1 MDMSDLQMK
10 DRMADGRIVLCGS
23 NAYEKKY
30 YFNPL
35 FDSVPES
42 VKEELHIICVLFTE
56 EAGGVF
62 LIVFEPDGSISMET
76 EAAEE
81 DISGIVINPG
91 GLTHTSVALLDALRG
106 AEIPAVEVHLSN
118 IFTRESYRHES
129 VTAPG
134 CIGVIAGFREV
145 GYRMALAGLVSY
157 LNVEKDREN

>member
-1 MDMSDLQMK
+1 MSDLQMK

-35 FDSVPES
+35 FNSVPES

-81 DISGIVINPG
+81 DILYDDI
-91 GLTHTSVALLDALRG
+91 T
-106 AEIPAVEVHLSN
+106 
-118 IFTRESYRHES
+118 
-129 VTAPG
+129 
-134 CIGVIAGFREV
+134 
-145 GYRMALAGLVSY
+145 AGLLVSEIRRHRQTLFEELQLFY
-157 LNVEKDREN
+157 RVFVLKEDITLEDEA

>member
-1 MDMSDLQMK
+1 MAMSDLQMK

-76 EAAEE
+76 EAAEAAILYDDITAGLLVSEIRRHRQTLFEELQLFYRVFVLKE
-81 DISGIVINPG
+81 DIT
-91 GLTHTSVALLDALRG
+91 LEDET
-106 AEIPAVEVHLSN
+106 
-118 IFTRESYRHES
+118 
-129 VTAPG
+129 
-134 CIGVIAGFREV
+134 
-145 GYRMALAGLVSY
+145 
-157 LNVEKDREN
+157 

>member
-1 MDMSDLQMK
+1 MAMSDLQMK

-62 LIVFEPDGSISMET
+62 LIVFEPDGSISMEK

-81 DISGIVINPG
+81 EILYDDI
-91 GLTHTSVALLDALRG
+91 
-106 AEIPAVEVHLSN
+106 
-118 IFTRESYRHES
+118 
-129 VTAPG
+129 TA
-134 CIGVIAGFREV
+134 R
-145 GYRMALAGLVSY
+145 LLVSEIRRHRQTLFEELQLFY
-157 LNVEKDREN
+157 RVFVLKEDITLEDET

>member
-1 MDMSDLQMK
+1 MVMSDLQMK

-81 DISGIVINPG
+81 DILYDDI
-91 GLTHTSVALLDALRG
+91 T
-106 AEIPAVEVHLSN
+106 
-118 IFTRESYRHES
+118 
-129 VTAPG
+129 
-134 CIGVIAGFREV
+134 
-145 GYRMALAGLVSY
+145 AGLLVNEIRRHRQTLFEELQLFY
-157 LNVEKDREN
+157 RVFVLKEDITLEDET

>member
-1 MDMSDLQMK
+1 MAMSDLQMK

-30 YFNPL
+30 YFNSL

-81 DISGIVINPG
+81 DILYDDI
-91 GLTHTSVALLDALRG
+91 T
-106 AEIPAVEVHLSN
+106 
-118 IFTRESYRHES
+118 
-129 VTAPG
+129 
-134 CIGVIAGFREV
+134 
-145 GYRMALAGLVSY
+145 AGLLVSEIRRHRQTLFEELQLFY
-157 LNVEKDREN
+157 RVFVLKEDITLEDET

>member
-1 MDMSDLQMK
+1 MSDLQMK

-56 EAGGVF
+56 EAGGVV

-81 DISGIVINPG
+81 DILYDDI
-91 GLTHTSVALLDALRG
+91 T
-106 AEIPAVEVHLSN
+106 
-118 IFTRESYRHES
+118 
-129 VTAPG
+129 
-134 CIGVIAGFREV
+134 
-145 GYRMALAGLVSY
+145 AGLLVSEIRRHRQTLFEELQLFY
-157 LNVEKDREN
+157 RVFVLKEDITLEDET

>member
-1 MDMSDLQMK
+1 MAMSDLQMK

-81 DISGIVINPG
+81 DIVYDDI
-91 GLTHTSVALLDALRG
+91 T
-106 AEIPAVEVHLSN
+106 
-118 IFTRESYRHES
+118 
-129 VTAPG
+129 
-134 CIGVIAGFREV
+134 
-145 GYRMALAGLVSY
+145 AGLLVSEIRRHRQTLFEELQLFY
-157 LNVEKDREN
+157 RVFVLKEDITLEDET

>member
-1 MDMSDLQMK
+1 MAMSDLQMK

-42 VKEELHIICVLFTE
+42 VKEELRIICVLFTE

-81 DISGIVINPG
+81 DILYDDI
-91 GLTHTSVALLDALRG
+91 T
-106 AEIPAVEVHLSN
+106 
-118 IFTRESYRHES
+118 
-129 VTAPG
+129 
-134 CIGVIAGFREV
+134 
-145 GYRMALAGLVSY
+145 AGLLVSEIRRHRQTLFEELQLFY
-157 LNVEKDREN
+157 RVFVLKEDITLEDET

>member
-1 MDMSDLQMK
+1 MAMSDLQIK

-81 DISGIVINPG
+81 DILYDDI
-91 GLTHTSVALLDALRG
+91 T
-106 AEIPAVEVHLSN
+106 
-118 IFTRESYRHES
+118 
-129 VTAPG
+129 
-134 CIGVIAGFREV
+134 
-145 GYRMALAGLVSY
+145 AGLLVSEIRRHRQTLFEELQLFY
-157 LNVEKDREN
+157 RVFVLKEDITLEDET

>member
-1 MDMSDLQMK
+1 MAMSDLQMK

-81 DISGIVINPG
+81 DILYDDI
-91 GLTHTSVALLDALRG
+91 T
-106 AEIPAVEVHLSN
+106 
-118 IFTRESYRHES
+118 
-129 VTAPG
+129 
-134 CIGVIAGFREV
+134 
-145 GYRMALAGLVSY
+145 AGLLVSEIRRHRQTLFEELQLFY
-157 LNVEKDREN
+157 RVFVLKEDIPLEDET

>member
-1 MDMSDLQMK
+1 MAMSDLQMK

-23 NAYEKKY
+23 NAYDKKY

-81 DISGIVINPG
+81 DILYDDI
-91 GLTHTSVALLDALRG
+91 T
-106 AEIPAVEVHLSN
+106 
-118 IFTRESYRHES
+118 
-129 VTAPG
+129 
-134 CIGVIAGFREV
+134 
-145 GYRMALAGLVSY
+145 AGLLVSEIRRHRQTLFEELQLFY
-157 LNVEKDREN
+157 RVFVLKEDITLEDET

>member
-35 FDSVPES
+35 FNSVPES

-81 DISGIVINPG
+81 DILYDDI
-91 GLTHTSVALLDALRG
+91 T
-106 AEIPAVEVHLSN
+106 
-118 IFTRESYRHES
+118 
-129 VTAPG
+129 
-134 CIGVIAGFREV
+134 
-145 GYRMALAGLVSY
+145 AGLLVSEIRRHRQSLFEELQLFY
-157 LNVEKDREN
+157 RVFVLKEDITLEDEA

>member
-1 MDMSDLQMK
+1 MAMSDLQMK

-81 DISGIVINPG
+81 DILYDDI
-91 GLTHTSVALLDALRG
+91 T
-106 AEIPAVEVHLSN
+106 
-118 IFTRESYRHES
+118 
-129 VTAPG
+129 
-134 CIGVIAGFREV
+134 
-145 GYRMALAGLVSY
+145 AGLLVSVIRRHRQTLFEELQLFY
-157 LNVEKDREN
+157 RVFVLKEDITLEDET

>member
-1 MDMSDLQMK
+1 MAMSDLQMK

-76 EAAEE
+76 DAAEE
-81 DISGIVINPG
+81 DILYDDI
-91 GLTHTSVALLDALRG
+91 T
-106 AEIPAVEVHLSN
+106 
-118 IFTRESYRHES
+118 
-129 VTAPG
+129 
-134 CIGVIAGFREV
+134 
-145 GYRMALAGLVSY
+145 AGLLVSEIRRHRQTLFEELQLFY
-157 LNVEKDREN
+157 RVFVLKEDITLEDET

>member
-1 MDMSDLQMK
+1 MAMSDLQMK

-62 LIVFEPDGSISMET
+62 LIVFEPDGSISMEP

-81 DISGIVINPG
+81 DILYDDI
-91 GLTHTSVALLDALRG
+91 T
-106 AEIPAVEVHLSN
+106 
-118 IFTRESYRHES
+118 
-129 VTAPG
+129 
-134 CIGVIAGFREV
+134 
-145 GYRMALAGLVSY
+145 AGLLVSEIRRHRQTLFEELQLFY
-157 LNVEKDREN
+157 RVFVLKEDITLEDET

>member
-1 MDMSDLQMK
+1 MAMSDMQMK

-81 DISGIVINPG
+81 DILYDDI
-91 GLTHTSVALLDALRG
+91 T
-106 AEIPAVEVHLSN
+106 
-118 IFTRESYRHES
+118 
-129 VTAPG
+129 
-134 CIGVIAGFREV
+134 
-145 GYRMALAGLVSY
+145 AGLLVSEIRRHRQTLFEELQLFY
-157 LNVEKDREN
+157 RVFVLKEDITLEDET

>member
-1 MDMSDLQMK
+1 MSDLQMK
-10 DRMADGRIVLCGS
+10 ERIADGRIVLCGS

-81 DISGIVINPG
+81 DILYDDI
-91 GLTHTSVALLDALRG
+91 T
-106 AEIPAVEVHLSN
+106 
-118 IFTRESYRHES
+118 
-129 VTAPG
+129 
-134 CIGVIAGFREV
+134 
-145 GYRMALAGLVSY
+145 AGLLVSEIRRHRQTLFEELQLFY
-157 LNVEKDREN
+157 RVFVLKEDITLEDET

>member
-1 MDMSDLQMK
+1 MAMSDLQMK
-10 DRMADGRIVLCGS
+10 DRMADGRIGLCGS

-81 DISGIVINPG
+81 DILYDDI
-91 GLTHTSVALLDALRG
+91 T
-106 AEIPAVEVHLSN
+106 
-118 IFTRESYRHES
+118 
-129 VTAPG
+129 
-134 CIGVIAGFREV
+134 
-145 GYRMALAGLVSY
+145 AGLLVSEIRRHRQTLFEELQLFY
-157 LNVEKDREN
+157 RVFVLKEDITLEDET

>member
-81 DISGIVINPG
+81 DILYDDI
-91 GLTHTSVALLDALRG
+91 T
-106 AEIPAVEVHLSN
+106 
-118 IFTRESYRHES
+118 
-129 VTAPG
+129 
-134 CIGVIAGFREV
+134 
-145 GYRMALAGLVSY
+145 AGLLVGEIRRHRQTLFEELQLFY
-157 LNVEKDREN
+157 RVFVLKEDITLEDEA

>member
-1 MDMSDLQMK
+1 MAMSDLQMK

-62 LIVFEPDGSISMET
+62 LIVYEPDGSISMET

-81 DISGIVINPG
+81 DILYDDI
-91 GLTHTSVALLDALRG
+91 T
-106 AEIPAVEVHLSN
+106 
-118 IFTRESYRHES
+118 
-129 VTAPG
+129 
-134 CIGVIAGFREV
+134 
-145 GYRMALAGLVSY
+145 AGLLVSEIRRHRQTLFEELQLFY
-157 LNVEKDREN
+157 RVFVLKEDITLEDET

>member
-1 MDMSDLQMK
+1 MAMSDLQMK

-81 DISGIVINPG
+81 DILYDDI
-91 GLTHTSVALLDALRG
+91 T
-106 AEIPAVEVHLSN
+106 
-118 IFTRESYRHES
+118 
-129 VTAPG
+129 
-134 CIGVIAGFREV
+134 
-145 GYRMALAGLVSY
+145 AGLLVSEIRRHRQTLFEELQLFY
-157 LNVEKDREN
+157 RVFVLKEDITLEYET

>member
-1 MDMSDLQMK
+1 MSDLQMK

-62 LIVFEPDGSISMET
+62 LIVL
-76 EAAEE
+76 
-81 DISGIVINPG
+81 N
-91 GLTHTSVALLDALRG
+91 
-106 AEIPAVEVHLSN
+106 
-118 IFTRESYRHES
+118 
-129 VTAPG
+129 
-134 CIGVIAGFREV
+134 
-145 GYRMALAGLVSY
+145 RMAAFPWRQRRRKRIFYMMISQQ
-157 LNVEKDREN
+157 DC

>member
-1 MDMSDLQMK
+1 MASSGFPLLSASSARLPIDLQMK

-81 DISGIVINPG
+81 DILYDDI
-91 GLTHTSVALLDALRG
+91 T
-106 AEIPAVEVHLSN
+106 
-118 IFTRESYRHES
+118 
-129 VTAPG
+129 
-134 CIGVIAGFREV
+134 
-145 GYRMALAGLVSY
+145 AGLLVSEIRRHRQTLFEELQLFY
-157 LNVEKDREN
+157 RVFVLKEDITLEDET

>member
-1 MDMSDLQMK
+1 MSDLQMK

-56 EAGGVF
+56 GAGGVF

-81 DISGIVINPG
+81 DILYDDI
-91 GLTHTSVALLDALRG
+91 T
-106 AEIPAVEVHLSN
+106 
-118 IFTRESYRHES
+118 
-129 VTAPG
+129 
-134 CIGVIAGFREV
+134 
-145 GYRMALAGLVSY
+145 AGLLVSEIRRHRQTLFEELQLFY
-157 LNVEKDREN
+157 RVFVLKEDITLEDET

>member
-1 MDMSDLQMK
+1 MAMSDLQMK

-81 DISGIVINPG
+81 DILYDDI
-91 GLTHTSVALLDALRG
+91 T
-106 AEIPAVEVHLSN
+106 
-118 IFTRESYRHES
+118 
-129 VTAPG
+129 
-134 CIGVIAGFREV
+134 
-145 GYRMALAGLVSY
+145 AGLLVSEIRRHRQTLFEELQLFY
-157 LNVEKDREN
+157 RGFVLKEDITLEDET

>member
-1 MDMSDLQMK
+1 MAMSDLQMK

-81 DISGIVINPG
+81 DI
-91 GLTHTSVALLDALRG
+91 LYDD
-106 AEIPAVEVHLSN
+106 
-118 IFTRESYRHES
+118 
-129 VTAPG
+129 VTAG
-134 CIGVIAGFREV
+134 
-145 GYRMALAGLVSY
+145 LLVSEIRRHRQTLFEELQLFY
-157 LNVEKDREN
+157 RVFVLKEDITLEDET

>member
-1 MDMSDLQMK
+1 MAMSDLQMK

-81 DISGIVINPG
+81 DILYDDI
-91 GLTHTSVALLDALRG
+91 T
-106 AEIPAVEVHLSN
+106 
-118 IFTRESYRHES
+118 
-129 VTAPG
+129 
-134 CIGVIAGFREV
+134 
-145 GYRMALAGLVSY
+145 AGLLVSEIRRHRQTMFEELQLFY
-157 LNVEKDREN
+157 RVFVLKEDITLEDET

>member
-1 MDMSDLQMK
+1 MVMSDLQMK

-42 VKEELHIICVLFTE
+42 VKEELHIICVLSTE

-81 DISGIVINPG
+81 DILYDDI
-91 GLTHTSVALLDALRG
+91 T
-106 AEIPAVEVHLSN
+106 
-118 IFTRESYRHES
+118 
-129 VTAPG
+129 
-134 CIGVIAGFREV
+134 
-145 GYRMALAGLVSY
+145 AGLLVSEIRRHRQTLFEELQLFY
-157 LNVEKDREN
+157 RVFVLKEDITLEDET

>member
-1 MDMSDLQMK
+1 MAMSDLQMK

-30 YFNPL
+30 YFKPL

-81 DISGIVINPG
+81 DILYDDI
-91 GLTHTSVALLDALRG
+91 T
-106 AEIPAVEVHLSN
+106 
-118 IFTRESYRHES
+118 
-129 VTAPG
+129 
-134 CIGVIAGFREV
+134 
-145 GYRMALAGLVSY
+145 AGLLVSEIRRHRQTLFEELQLFY
-157 LNVEKDREN
+157 RVFVLKEDITLEDET

>member
-1 MDMSDLQMK
+1 MAMSDLQMK

-23 NAYEKKY
+23 NAYEQKY

-81 DISGIVINPG
+81 DILYDDI
-91 GLTHTSVALLDALRG
+91 T
-106 AEIPAVEVHLSN
+106 
-118 IFTRESYRHES
+118 
-129 VTAPG
+129 
-134 CIGVIAGFREV
+134 
-145 GYRMALAGLVSY
+145 AGLLVSEIRRHRQTLFEELQLFY
-157 LNVEKDREN
+157 RVFVLKEDITLEDET

>member
-1 MDMSDLQMK
+1 MAMSDLQMK

-81 DISGIVINPG
+81 DILYDDI
-91 GLTHTSVALLDALRG
+91 T
-106 AEIPAVEVHLSN
+106 
-118 IFTRESYRHES
+118 
-129 VTAPG
+129 
-134 CIGVIAGFREV
+134 
-145 GYRMALAGLVSY
+145 AGLLVSEIRRHRQTLFEELQLFY
-157 LNVEKDREN
+157 RVFVLKEDITLEDEM

>member
-1 MDMSDLQMK
+1 MAMSDLQMK
-10 DRMADGRIVLCGS
+10 YRMADGRIVLCGS

-81 DISGIVINPG
+81 DILYDDI
-91 GLTHTSVALLDALRG
+91 T
-106 AEIPAVEVHLSN
+106 
-118 IFTRESYRHES
+118 
-129 VTAPG
+129 
-134 CIGVIAGFREV
+134 
-145 GYRMALAGLVSY
+145 AGLLVSEIRRHRQTLFEELQLFY
-157 LNVEKDREN
+157 RVFVLNEDITLEDET

>member
-1 MDMSDLQMK
+1 MSDLQMK

-76 EAAEE
+76 AAAEE
-81 DISGIVINPG
+81 DILYDDI
-91 GLTHTSVALLDALRG
+91 T
-106 AEIPAVEVHLSN
+106 
-118 IFTRESYRHES
+118 
-129 VTAPG
+129 
-134 CIGVIAGFREV
+134 
-145 GYRMALAGLVSY
+145 AGLLVSEIRRHRQTLFEELQLFY
-157 LNVEKDREN
+157 RVFVLKEDITLEDET

>member
-1 MDMSDLQMK
+1 MAMSDLQMK

-56 EAGGVF
+56 EAGGVL

-81 DISGIVINPG
+81 DILYDDI
-91 GLTHTSVALLDALRG
+91 T
-106 AEIPAVEVHLSN
+106 
-118 IFTRESYRHES
+118 
-129 VTAPG
+129 
-134 CIGVIAGFREV
+134 
-145 GYRMALAGLVSY
+145 AGLLVSEIRRHRQTLFEELQLFY
-157 LNVEKDREN
+157 RVFVLKEDITLEDET

>member
-1 MDMSDLQMK
+1 MAMSDLQMK

-81 DISGIVINPG
+81 DILYDDI
-91 GLTHTSVALLDALRG
+91 T
-106 AEIPAVEVHLSN
+106 
-118 IFTRESYRHES
+118 
-129 VTAPG
+129 
-134 CIGVIAGFREV
+134 
-145 GYRMALAGLVSY
+145 AGLLVSEIRRHRQTLFEELQLFY
-157 LNVEKDREN
+157 RVFVLKEDITLEDET

>member
-1 MDMSDLQMK
+1 MGMSDLQMK
-10 DRMADGRIVLCGS
+10 DRMADGRLVLCGS

-35 FDSVPES
+35 FNSVPES

-81 DISGIVINPG
+81 DILYDDI
-91 GLTHTSVALLDALRG
+91 T
-106 AEIPAVEVHLSN
+106 
-118 IFTRESYRHES
+118 
-129 VTAPG
+129 
-134 CIGVIAGFREV
+134 
-145 GYRMALAGLVSY
+145 AGLLVSEIRRHRQTLFEELQLFY
-157 LNVEKDREN
+157 RVFVLKEDITLEDET

>member
-1 MDMSDLQMK
+1 MAMSDLQMK

-23 NAYEKKY
+23 KAYEKKY

-81 DISGIVINPG
+81 DMLYDDI
-91 GLTHTSVALLDALRG
+91 T
-106 AEIPAVEVHLSN
+106 
-118 IFTRESYRHES
+118 
-129 VTAPG
+129 
-134 CIGVIAGFREV
+134 
-145 GYRMALAGLVSY
+145 AGLLVSEIRRHRQTLFEELQLFY
-157 LNVEKDREN
+157 RVFVLKEDITLEDET